1 ELTDLSDS
9 FPRIRNLNVAVREW
23 NDEVVFLHK
32 IIEGA
37 TDKSYGI
44 HVARLAGV
52 PNEVLDR
59 ATQILTQMETRQDEL
74 RNKEIDESSEAEN
87 PKEKPAPKPVKPAKI
102 RPAVQTRVADVQYL
116 LFDPQEPPVVE
127 ELRKIDVNHLTPM
140 QALAL
145 VAKLKEMIK

>member
-1 ELTDLSDS
+1 M
-9 FPRIRNLNVAVREW
+9 AVREW

-59 ATQILTQMETRQDEL
+59 ATQILSQMEARQDEL
-74 RNKEIDESSEAEN
+74 RNLETAEKAPEAEESE
-87 PKEKPAPKPVKPAKI
+87 KIEEKPEEKPVPKLIKPGKI
-102 RPAVQTRVADVQYL
+102 RPVVQTRVADIQYL
-116 LFDPQEPPVVE
+116 MFDPQEPPVVD

-140 QALAL
+140 QAFEL
-145 VAKLKEMIK
+145 VVKLKEMVK